1 VSIGPRLIAGLSLI
15 SGEAVKTK
23 SFENPRYLGDPIN
36 ITRLLSRFEVDE
48 LAIFDISNRF
58 CKSGT
63 SHQVLEG
70 ILQSAFMPIS
80 YGGGITTLQ
89 DAEMIFALGFDKVIL
104 KSALSKESTVSDIAS
119 TYGQQAIIGCLNIY
133 RCDEM
138 LMVNE
143 TPMHFEEL
151 WEYCMKLIAFGV
163 GELVFQDITRDGTRS
178 GNSFFSEVSRIA
190 EMSEVPISLM
200 GGIQD
205 VDEAAGVFNTS
216 KINGVIGSSMF
227 VFHAT
232 RDTVFINYPRRE
244 LWNEKLKPAL
254 K

>member
-1 VSIGPRLIAGLSLI
+1 MTCKPRLVASLSLI

-23 SFENPRYLGDPIN
+23 SFENPRYLGDQIN

-48 LAIFDISNRF
+48 LAIFDLSNRF
-58 CKSGT
+58 SKSGT
-63 SHQVLEG
+63 SLQVLEG

-80 YGGGITTLQ
+80 YGGGIASLQ
-89 DAEMIFALGFDKVIL
+89 DAEKIFALGFDKVIL
-104 KSALSKESTVSDIAS
+104 KSALSKEGAVSAIAS

-133 RCDEM
+133 RYDEM
-138 LMVNE
+138 LMVNG

-151 WEYCMKLIAFGV
+151 CEYSMKLIAFGV
-163 GELVFQDITRDGTRS
+163 GELVFQDITRDGTRG

-190 EMSEVPISLM
+190 EISEVPISLM

-205 VDEAAGVFNTS
+205 IDEAAVVFNTS

-227 VFHAT
+227 VFHPT
-232 RDTVFINYPRRE
+232 RETVFVNYPRRE
-244 LWNEKLKPAL
+244 LWEEKLKPAL